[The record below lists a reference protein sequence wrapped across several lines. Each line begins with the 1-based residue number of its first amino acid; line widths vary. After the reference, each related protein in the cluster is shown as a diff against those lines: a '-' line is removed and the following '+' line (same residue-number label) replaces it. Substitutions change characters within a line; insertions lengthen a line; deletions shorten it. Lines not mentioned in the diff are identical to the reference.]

1 MSREHRN
8 EDSWLFS
15 MKMQT
20 RTQSPPSKTIGNDYH
35 GMREKEKG
43 KESSVVCLCERERAR
58 EGEGEGREVE
68 EAGNTA
74 HKHTG
79 RPRDKPKGKKKY
91 QIQAIVNTQANKS
104 ELMLPHFS
112 ICKYTK
118 TAV

>member
-43 KESSVVCLCERERAR
+43 KESSVVCLCEREREQER
-58 EGEGEGREVE
+58 ERERGGRW
-68 EAGNTA
+68 
-74 HKHTG
+74 
-79 RPRDKPKGKKKY
+79 RR
-91 QIQAIVNTQANKS
+91 QATQRISTQADLETSQKEKKVSNTS
-104 ELMLPHFS
+104 DREHPSQQIRANVASL
-112 ICKYTK
+112 
-118 TAV
+118 